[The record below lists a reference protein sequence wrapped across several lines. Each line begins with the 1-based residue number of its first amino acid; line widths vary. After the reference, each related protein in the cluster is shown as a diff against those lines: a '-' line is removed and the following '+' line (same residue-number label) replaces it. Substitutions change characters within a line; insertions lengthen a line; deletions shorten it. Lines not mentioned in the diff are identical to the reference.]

1 MDEKCIPTGLD
12 IYCNLEEKKIKISP
26 HLKSGSDPGGFR
38 DVPPTSDVRREMAKL
53 LYISNNILNEIKF
66 DYSHCQSPTL
76 TRLDYGFDG
85 GISSIKKLEKISF
98 TNCNFDYSGLKPPI
112 YHHNCVK
119 RLEFQNCKLSEEFL
133 ALLSNSYPLLQSVN
147 FHDCWQT
154 FYGSRRSKIYLPNT
168 HVDSINLVEEIDD
181 DGRRKSL
188 NRKHN
193 EMLLTVECGSKA
205 KYYYHLFH
213 LDSGA
218 AFKQIDW
225 QAFFNM
231 PPAIDIVDICAVYQ

>member
-1 MDEKCIPTGLD
+1 M
-12 IYCNLEEKKIKISP
+12 
-26 HLKSGSDPGGFR
+26 
-38 DVPPTSDVRREMAKL
+38 
-53 LYISNNILNEIKF
+53 NEIKF

-76 TRLDYGFDG
+76 TRLDCGFDG

-133 ALLSNSYPLLQSVN
+133 ALLSNSYPLPPSIN
-147 FHDCWQT
+147 FHDRWQT

-218 AFKQIDW
+218 LSNKLIGKHSLICPRLLILLISVLYINNCSIVVLDSGGKRISKG
-225 QAFFNM
+225 N
-231 PPAIDIVDICAVYQ
+231 IDIPTEA